1 MQKKNE
7 LGKLKRRK
15 VALCFIRFFV
25 SVAPIAV
32 AVGLNWND
40 YTRTVRS
47 GVSLAAGG
55 IIALVLIVLKLLNR
69 MPKKVHGVIKYGIV
83 FIVTYLL
90 QDLLN
95 DAVLLT
101 GCAFVGELLDW
112 AIFTLPIKKTEEK
125 IALESS
131 LDTVSEKISAKIEA
145 TINSKLGNL

>member
-1 MQKKNE
+1 MKKKSE

-32 AVGLNWND
+32 AVGLNWNE

-69 MPKKVHGVIKYGIV
+69 MPKKVHGVIKYSIV

-90 QDLLN
+90 KDLLN
-95 DAVLLT
+95 DAVRKDHRKEKT
-101 GCAFVGELLDW
+101 ANSPTKERQKKKFQRNREQCVKKLLDSV
-112 AIFTLPIKKTEEK
+112 KK
-125 IALESS
+125 I
-131 LDTVSEKISAKIEA
+131 ISPRPQ
-145 TINSKLGNL
+145 